1 MMNKLVSMQ
10 EALEKI
16 RSQDTIMVAGFTNFG
31 APNNIINALRETNL
45 RGLTTISEDLGW
57 SNERFNQGIS
67 EWLSAGMVRK
77 VITSFLGANRIANEK
92 IASGEL
98 EVELVPQGTL
108 AERIRAGGAGL
119 GGFYTPTGAGTVV
132 EEGKETRIID
142 GRKYIFEKPLR
153 ANVALLKAHT
163 ADTMG
168 NAVLRYAAM
177 NFNPCMAAAADIV
190 ILEAENIVE
199 PGALEPDHIHIPG
212 VFVDY
217 VVHCERVDF

>member
-1 MMNKLVSMQ
+1 MNKLISMQ
-10 EALEKI
+10 GALDKI
-16 RSQDTIMVAGFTNFG
+16 RNEDTIMVAGFTNFG
-31 APNNIINALRETNL
+31 APNNIINALKETKL
-45 RGLTTISEDLGW
+45 QGLTTISEDLGW
-57 SNERFNQGIS
+57 SNGRFNQGIS
-67 EWLSAGMVRK
+67 ELISAGMVRK
-77 VITSFLGANRIANEK
+77 VITSFLGANQIANQK

-108 AERIRAGGAGL
+108 AERIRAAGAGL
-119 GGFYTPTGAGTVV
+119 GGFFTPTGAGTVV
-132 EEGKETRIID
+132 EEGKETRVID

-177 NFNPCMAAAADIV
+177 NFNPCMATAADIV
-190 ILEAENIVE
+190 ILEAENVVE
-199 PGALEPDHIHIPG
+199 PGVLEPDHVHIPG

-217 VVHCERVDF
+217 IVHCERVGF